1 MAQLPV
7 SAGQSQVT
15 PSLSQLLNDTMQCAC
30 VSLFGYKFLSL
41 FSVPLIVLTLAHN
54 LDLRDSHEYIQKQIF
69 TTQHKRRFDLLTLV
83 AHLTYLENICAHNNV
98 AELCASDGLD

>member
-54 LDLRDSHEYIQKQIF
+54 LDLRDSYESTQKQIF
-69 TTQHKRRFDLLTLV
+69 TTQHIRRFDLLTLV
-83 AHLTYLENICAHNNV
+83 AHPTYLENICIHKDV
-98 AELCASDGLD
+98 SQI